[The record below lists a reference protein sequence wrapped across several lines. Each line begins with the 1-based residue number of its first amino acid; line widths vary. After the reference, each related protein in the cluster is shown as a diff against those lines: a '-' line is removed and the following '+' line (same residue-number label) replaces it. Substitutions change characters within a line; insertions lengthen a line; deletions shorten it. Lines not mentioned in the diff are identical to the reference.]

1 MTHRLPLNGLLL
13 ALLACTPRSP
23 VVPGTPGVP
32 APQPDP
38 PSARPVV
45 PNPILLRP
53 TSARYVIHR
62 RLRVEQEL
70 AGQPP
75 TLLSYR
81 VFISTAIAGPADSS
95 GFAVIHTVDSIIPDS
110 GSYIPPTVN
119 FIAVKGLRMTGRLSP
134 NGAVRD
140 PTPSDSV
147 VAQQFSQFL
156 GNLRDF
162 YPRLQPS
169 GLVPGAAWI
178 DTVTSTD
185 RAAGG
190 EVQVRATNQSTVSG
204 WETRE
209 GAQCLRIEV
218 QGTFTL
224 QGVGEQQGQ
233 PYELMGNGTRAA
245 TGFVSV
251 DGRYVGG
258 ETRDSMSLAVSL
270 PAQGLT
276 VPIRQ
281 VVHSSVTVLP

>member
-1 MTHRLPLNGLLL
+1 MTHRLSLRALPLL
-13 ALLACTPRSP
+13 LLACTPPSP
-23 VVPGTPGVP
+23 VVPGPPG
-32 APQPDP
+32 PQPEP
-38 PSARPVV
+38 PVV
-45 PNPILLRP
+45 QPVVLSPILLRP
-53 TSARYVIHR
+53 VTVRYVIHR
-62 RLRVEQEL
+62 RLRVDQEL

-81 VFISTAIAGPADSS
+81 VFISTAIAGPSDSS
-95 GFAVIHTVDSIIPDS
+95 GYSVVHTVDSIIPDS
-110 GSYIPPTVN
+110 GSYQPPTVN
-119 FIAVKGLRMTGRLSP
+119 FVAAKGLRFTGRLAP

-140 PTPSDSV
+140 ATPSDSV

-162 YPRLQPS
+162 YPRLPLS
-169 GLVPGAAWI
+169 GLVPGAAWT
-178 DTVTSTD
+178 DTITTTD

-190 EVQVRATNQSTVSG
+190 EVQVRATHQSTVTG
-204 WETRE
+204 WETRA

-218 QGTFTL
+218 KGTFTL

-233 PYELMGNGTRAA
+233 PYELMGNGTRSAVE
-245 TGFVSV
+245 FVSV
-251 DGRYVGG
+251 DGRYVEG

-281 VVHSSVTVLP
+281 VVHSSVAVLP